1 MNYDVAFRY
10 RRALQPDG
18 LRTIQTATRAVAEA
32 TQDARNAGID
42 PETDPATVLL
52 ARHLGRIASGGDPE
66 AIHPDDAPLRRK
78 CLAKID
84 ELKSKPVLVALARR
98 GLGYDPEAKR
108 TFHAE
113 AKRALREFARHIGL
127 APDEY
132 DLRSNL
138 AGPAVS
144 GEITFHSDTLY
155 IQIALSSMGQGREIL
170 VRRCNGRADY
180 CGHRNVY
187 CDIAAI
193 ADHARFASLIRRET
207 GIVFN
212 ARQSILV

>member
-52 ARHLGRIASGGDPE
+52 ARHLGRIASGLDPE

-84 ELKSKPVLVALARR
+84 ELKSKPILVALARR
-98 GLGYDPEAKR
+98 GLAYDPEAKR

-113 AKRALREFARHIGL
+113 AKRALRAFAQHVGL

-132 DLRSNL
+132 DLRSNP

-155 IQIALSSMGQGREIL
+155 IQIALSSMGHGREIL
-170 VRRCNGRADY
+170 LRRCNGRSDY
-180 CGHRNVY
+180 CGHRNVF

-193 ADHARFASLIRRET
+193 TDHARFAALIRRET
-207 GIVFN
+207 GMVFSP
-212 ARQSILV
+212 RQSVLV